1 MKNAILPPSGHV
13 RRFIPLFVI
22 LITAMLSGRMPAHAG
37 EFYNSL
43 SLQGYTGL
51 LNTPNAE
58 VAEEGTFYAL
68 YSNQQESMWRK
79 SIPRQ
84 DNYIFSVAMFSIL
97 EVGGRLT
104 EAPGKARDLS
114 ADFKLKVPFIPRG
127 YYLPSVAFGMQDVGG
142 GSHHLRSKYVVA
154 SEELWRFRLSL
165 GYGTGPDRLDGVFG
179 GGEFKAFDWL
189 YLVGDYDT
197 RETNAGIRLVSPEI
211 FGIPAHINIT
221 AKTSLDYRPGKVFEF
236 GFGLQFPLGFD
247 HSNRKPL
254 KEKVKVTH
262 REPDES
268 VGVTAKKEIVAARES
283 APAAEPAGG
292 EVQVEEALRLM
303 KKALV
308 GEGFQNVEVGSGDSL
323 LVVEY
328 ENSRYNH
335 NELDGL
341 GVVAGIVAEYAPA
354 DLSEIRIVLKKTGIR
369 ILQLATP
376 AGELREFLADADRL
390 GKFNESLRIT
400 ADVEKDRRVRF
411 IGGDGN
417 PSWLRSSLVVYP
429 GLKTFVGTEVG
440 VFDYLLAVKPTLYV
454 NTWKGSVLNARWDI
468 PVSWSDNFD
477 DNRMFRRFRN
487 NSQFERLML
496 FQTVKLAPT
505 VMVNL
510 GAGMILKDTYGTIN
524 EVMWT
529 PGKGIHRFLA
539 KFGYA
544 ENNKSESDKKVYLG
558 SYRFYFSPLD
568 TYLVGTGGRF
578 WDQDTGFT
586 VELKRFFGDTA
597 FSVYYKDTR
606 TEDDKH
612 IQVGG
617 VQFSFPL
624 TPRRDMKPY
633 IVQLRGNEEWSYAQE
648 TQIVSHGERN
658 FVGTSTGID
667 PQLPYNLERVFYNRD
682 RLEESY
688 IRKHLLR
695 LRDANMKYNKD
706 RFP

>member
-1 MKNAILPPSGHV
+1 MKNSIFPPSRHV
-13 RRFIPLFVI
+13 LKFIPVSVFVI
-22 LITAMLSGRMPAHAG
+22 TVMLSGCIPAHAG

-43 SLQGYTGL
+43 SLQGYTGI

-68 YSNQQESMWRK
+68 YSNQQESLWRK
-79 SIPRQ
+79 SIPHQ

-114 ADFKLKVPFIPRG
+114 ADFKLKVPFIPKG
-127 YYLPSVAFGMQDVGG
+127 YYLPSMAFGMQDVGG
-142 GSHHLRSKYVVA
+142 GSHHLRTKYFVA

-179 GGEFKAFDWL
+179 GAEFKAFDWL

-221 AKTSLDYRPGKVFEF
+221 AKTSLDYRPGKVIEF

-247 HSNRKPL
+247 HNNSKPME
-254 KEKVKVTH
+254 EKVKVTH
-262 REPDES
+262 REPDENA
-268 VGVTAKKEIVAARES
+268 GVTARKELAAVQEPLQTAGTEKGG
-283 APAAEPAGG
+283 AP
-292 EVQVEEALRLM
+292 VEEALRLM
-303 KKALV
+303 KKTLV

-341 GVVAGIVAEYAPA
+341 GVVAGIIVEYAPA
-354 DLSEIRIVLKKTGIR
+354 ELSEIRIVMKKKGIR
-369 ILQLATP
+369 MLQLDTP
-376 AGELREFLADADRL
+376 AKELRQFLANADRL
-390 GKFNESLRIT
+390 DEFNKSLQIT
-400 ADVEKDRRVRF
+400 DNVQSNHRF
-411 IGGDGN
+411 RFVGGDGN
-417 PSWLRSSLVVYP
+417 PSWLKSSVIVYP

-440 VFDYLLAVKPTLYV
+440 VFDYLLAVKPTIYL

-468 PVSWSDNFD
+468 PVTWSENFD
-477 DNRMFRRFRN
+477 DNHLFRKFRE

-496 FQTVKLAPT
+496 FQTVKIVPN
-505 VMVNL
+505 VMANL
-510 GAGMILKDTYGTIN
+510 GAGMILKDTYGTLN

-529 PGKGIHRFLA
+529 PGKGTHRFLA

-544 ENNKSESDKKVYLG
+544 EDNKDKSDKKVYLG

-597 FSVYYKDTR
+597 FSLYYKDTR
-606 TEDDKH
+606 TEGSKH

-648 TQIVSHGERN
+648 TEIVSHGQRN
-658 FVGTSTGID
+658 FVGTSSGID

-695 LRDANMKYNKD
+695 LRDANLKYNKE